1 MKRLLLSALSALVI
15 AGLLAAS
22 AEAATLKLACAGK
35 GARNRDSSGEVLCAG
50 GLKGRTI
57 SGTIRNDA
65 GQPVA
70 GKVTVTF
77 VKWAPS
83 SGGGFSL
90 KPTGTKDL
98 TAKANGAFS
107 ITVNPPTR
115 QSLHF
120 DLQADPVLGIA
131 GGLRADAEVSRQ
143 FKVTVSK
150 LGGGVVR
157 LNVKGLSV
165 RPVKAYVLDSTG
177 NYIPGVPRGKNL
189 NSKGQATF
197 NVGSRRGT
205 LTYYVDVGRLDDL
218 FWDHRA
224 TKFRL

>member
-1 MKRLLLSALSALVI
+1 MRRLLLGALSCLAF
-15 AGLLAAS
+15 AGLAAAS
-22 AEAATLKLACAGK
+22 HAATLKLACVGK
-35 GARNRDSSGEVLCAG
+35 GGRGRDSSGELGCAG

-77 VKWAPS
+77 VKWTPT
-83 SGGGFSL
+83 SGGGFQL

-98 TAKANGAFS
+98 TAKADGTFS
-107 ITVNPPTR
+107 ITVNPPNR
-115 QSLHF
+115 QTLHF
-120 DLQADPVLGIA
+120 DLQADPALGIA
-131 GGLRADAEVSRQ
+131 GGVRADAEVSRQ

-150 LGGGVVR
+150 LGGGKVR
-157 LNVKGLSV
+157 LNVAGLTA
-165 RPVKAYVLDSTG
+165 RPVKAYVLDADG

-197 NVGSRRGT
+197 NLGSRRGT
-205 LTYYVDVGRLDDL
+205 FTYYVDALRVDDL
-218 FWDHRA
+218 YWAHTRV
-224 TKFRL
+224 KFRL